1 MAKILAID
9 DEPSVLESY
18 EMALGDE
25 HEITTADSGAEGLAV
40 LDQDFYDLVLL
51 DIQMEGM
58 SGLEA
63 LRRMRERGV
72 DSGVIMVTVHRDIE
86 FVVEAMKSGANDYVA
101 KPFKVAEL
109 RHTVE
114 RNLKMVEL
122 ERRNR
127 SLEAV
132 VQSGEE
138 QEDIVYTSDAMTEV
152 FEALRKAAPTDASIL
167 IMGESGT
174 GKELAAQFVHRHSR
188 RSEGPLIT
196 VNCAAIPENLMES
209 ELFGHE
215 KGSFSGA
222 DQRKSGKFELAN
234 RGTLFLDEIA
244 TLPSDL
250 QAKLLRAIETR
261 VIERVGGTG
270 PIHLD
275 VRWLAATNHDLDAQV
290 EEGTFR
296 EDLYYRLNVIN
307 VTMPPLRKR
316 PEDIPLLVSHFLRSF
331 ARELK
336 KEPAQLSDDVQEVF
350 QVYAW
355 PGNVRELKNL
365 IERITVMHT
374 GGEVSVEDLPENML
388 KAYQEHIGVDITE
401 VGESRY
407 KEAIEEFRRAFIVRA
422 LRITKGNQARAARLL
437 GLHRNTLIHHIRS
450 MDIRPEE
457 YGQGEG

>member
-18 EMALGDE
+18 RMALGDE
-25 HEITTADSGAEGLAV
+25 HEIDTADSGAEGLES
-40 LDQDFYDLVLL
+40 LDQGLFDLVLL

-58 SGLEA
+58 SGLEV
-63 LRRMRERGV
+63 LRTMRERGI
-72 DSGVIMVTVHRDIE
+72 DCGVIMVTVHKDIE

-114 RNLKMVEL
+114 RNLKMVSL

-127 SLEAV
+127 SLEATI
-132 VQSGEE
+132 QSGDE
-138 QEDIVYTSDAMTEV
+138 QDDIVYTSDAMVEV
-152 FEALRKAAPTDASIL
+152 FEALRKAAPTDASVL
-167 IMGESGT
+167 ITGESGT

-188 RSEGPLIT
+188 RTDGPLVT
-196 VNCAAIPENLMES
+196 VNCAAIPETLLES

-222 DQRKSGKFELAN
+222 EQRKTGKFELAN
-234 RGTLFLDEIA
+234 RGTLFLDEISSM
-244 TLPSDL
+244 PQDL
-250 QAKLLRAIETR
+250 QAKLLRALETR
-261 VIERVGGTG
+261 VIERVGGTQ

-275 VRWLAATNHDLDAQV
+275 VRWVAATNRDLEALG
-290 EEGTFR
+290 EGGDFR
-296 EDLYYRLNVIN
+296 EDLFYRLNVIN
-307 VTMPPLRKR
+307 VTMPPLRER
-316 PEDIPLLVSHFLRSF
+316 PEDIPLLATHFLRHF

-336 KEPAQLSDDVQEVF
+336 KEPAKLSDDVQEVF
-350 QVYAW
+350 QVYGW

-365 IERITVMHT
+365 IERITVLNT
-374 GGEVSVEDLPENML
+374 DGKVTVEDLPDNML
-388 KAYQEHIGVDITE
+388 EAYREQIGVDITE

-407 KEAIEEFRRAFIVRA
+407 KEAIEEFRRAFIVRT
-422 LRITKGNQARAARLL
+422 LRITKGNQAHAARLL

-450 MDIRPEE
+450 MDIQPEE
-457 YGQGEG
+457 YGQGED